1 MKKEL
6 FISWILRIV
15 AAIILLQTLYFKFTG
30 AAESIEL
37 FTKLGVEPA
46 GRIGIGIIELITG
59 IALLIPKTV
68 FIGAFL
74 GTGIMLGAI
83 ISHVFI
89 LGISSN
95 GDGGLLFLLAIVV
108 LICSVSLLF
117 LHKTKGI
124 SLLHQLLY
132 SINKK

>member
-6 FISWILRIV
+6 FISLILRIL

-37 FTKLGVEPA
+37 FTKLGVEPV

-83 ISHVFI
+83 LSHVFV

>member
-6 FISWILRIV
+6 IISWILRIL

-37 FTKLGVEPA
+37 FTKLRVEPV

-59 IALLIPKTV
+59 IALLIPRTV

-74 GTGIMLGAI
+74 GTGIMAGAI
-83 ISHVFI
+83 LSHVFV
-89 LGISSN
+89 LGIASK

-108 LICSVSLLF
+108 MICSVCLLF
-117 LHKTKGI
+117 IHKTKGI
-124 SLLHQLLY
+124 GLFHQLLY
-132 SINKK
+132 SLNKK

>member
-6 FISWILRIV
+6 FISWILRIL

-37 FTKLGVEPA
+37 FTKLGVEPV

-59 IALLIPKTV
+59 IALLIPRTV
-68 FIGAFL
+68 FIGAVL

-83 ISHVFI
+83 LSHVFV

-108 LICSVSLLF
+108 LICSISLLF

-124 SLLHQLLY
+124 SLLHQLFY

>member
-1 MKKEL
+1 MKNKL
-6 FISWILRIV
+6 FISWILRIT

-37 FTKLGVEPA
+37 FTKLGVEPV

-59 IALLIPKTV
+59 IALLIPRTV

-74 GTGIMLGAI
+74 GTGIMVGAI
-83 ISHVFI
+83 LSHVFV
-89 LGISSN
+89 LGIASK

-108 LICSVSLLF
+108 LICSVCLLF
-117 LHKTKGI
+117 IHKTKGI
-124 SLLHQLLY
+124 GLFHQLLY
-132 SINKK
+132 SITKK

>member
-6 FISWILRIV
+6 FISWILRIL

-37 FTKLGVEPA
+37 FTKLGIEPI

-59 IALLIPKTV
+59 IALLIPRTV
-68 FIGAFL
+68 FIGAVL

-83 ISHVFI
+83 LSHVFV

-108 LICSVSLLF
+108 LICSISLLF

>member
-6 FISWILRIV
+6 FISWILRIL

-37 FTKLGVEPA
+37 FTKLGVEPV

-83 ISHVFI
+83 LSHVFV

-117 LHKTKGI
+117 LHKTKRI

>member
-6 FISWILRIV
+6 FISWILRIL

-37 FTKLGVEPA
+37 FTKLGVEPV

-83 ISHVFI
+83 LSHVFV

>member
-6 FISWILRIV
+6 IISWILRIL

-37 FTKLGVEPA
+37 FTKLGVEPV

-59 IALLIPKTV
+59 IALLIPRTV

-74 GTGIMLGAI
+74 GTGIMVGAI
-83 ISHVFI
+83 LSHLFV

-108 LICSVSLLF
+108 LICSVFLLF

-124 SLLHQLLY
+124 SLVHQLLY

>member
-6 FISWILRIV
+6 LISWILRIT

-37 FTKLGVEPA
+37 FTKLGVEPF
-46 GRIGIGIIELITG
+46 GRIAIGIIELITG
-59 IALLIPKTV
+59 IALLIPRTV
-68 FIGAFL
+68 FLGAFM

-83 ISHVFI
+83 LSHVFV
-89 LGISSN
+89 LGIASN

-108 LICSVSLLF
+108 MACSVCLLF
-117 LHKTKGI
+117 IHKTKGI
-124 SLLHQLLY
+124 MLLHQILI

>member
-6 FISWILRIV
+6 LISWILRIT

-37 FTKLGVEPA
+37 FTKLGVEPF
-46 GRIGIGIIELITG
+46 GRIAIGIIELITG
-59 IALLIPKTV
+59 IALLIPRTV
-68 FIGAFL
+68 FLGAFM

-83 ISHVFI
+83 LSHVFV
-89 LGISSN
+89 LGIASN

-108 LICSVSLLF
+108 MACSVCLLF
-117 LHKTKGI
+117 IHKTKGI
-124 SLLHQLLY
+124 SLLHQILI

>member
-6 FISWILRIV
+6 FISWILRIL

-37 FTKLGVEPA
+37 FTKLGVEPV

-59 IALLIPKTV
+59 IALLIPRTV

-83 ISHVFI
+83 LSHVFV

-95 GDGGLLFLLAIVV
+95 GDGGLLFLLAI
-108 LICSVSLLF
+108 IDF
-117 LHKTKGI
+117 EK
-124 SLLHQLLY
+124 LLY
-132 SINKK
+132 RVEK

>member
-6 FISWILRIV
+6 FISWILRIL

-37 FTKLGVEPA
+37 FTKLGVEPV

-59 IALLIPKTV
+59 IALLIPRTV

-83 ISHVFI
+83 LSHVFI

-108 LICSVSLLF
+108 LICSVCLLF

-124 SLLHQLLY
+124 SILHQLLY

>member
-6 FISWILRIV
+6 FISWILRIL

-37 FTKLGVEPA
+37 FTKLGVEPV

-59 IALLIPKTV
+59 IALLIPRTV

-74 GTGIMLGAI
+74 GTGTMLGAI
-83 ISHVFI
+83 LSHVFV

-95 GDGGLLFLLAIVV
+95 GDGGLLFLLAIIV
-108 LICSVSLLF
+108 LICSISLLF

>member
-6 FISWILRIV
+6 FISWILRIL

-37 FTKLGVEPA
+37 FTKLGVEPV
-46 GRIGIGIIELITG
+46 GRIGIGIIELLTG
-59 IALLIPKTV
+59 IALLIPRTV

-74 GTGIMLGAI
+74 GTGIMVGAI
-83 ISHVFI
+83 LSHVFV
-89 LGISSN
+89 LGIASK

-108 LICSVSLLF
+108 LICSVCLLF
-117 LHKTKGI
+117 IHKTKGI
-124 SLLHQLLY
+124 GLFHQLLY
-132 SINKK
+132 SITKK

>member
-6 FISWILRIV
+6 FISWILRIL

-37 FTKLGVEPA
+37 FTKLGVEPV

-59 IALLIPKTV
+59 IALLIPRTV

-83 ISHVFI
+83 LSHVFV

-95 GDGGLLFLLAIVV
+95 GDGGLLFLLAIIV
-108 LICSVSLLF
+108 LICSISLLF

>member
-6 FISWILRIV
+6 FISWILRIL

-37 FTKLGVEPA
+37 FTKLGVEPV

-59 IALLIPKTV
+59 IALLIPRTV
-68 FIGAFL
+68 FIGAVL

-83 ISHVFI
+83 LSHVFV

-108 LICSVSLLF
+108 LICSISLLF